1 MEISETIRRLRVIHG
16 MTQAELGKIANSSDR
31 SVSAWER
38 GAKIPR
44 MGVIQRLADYF
55 NIKKSDIIDG
65 TVQFDNLS
73 QPRVEPKQENKDI
86 LDVIFDDQPDVLRAI
101 RSIKADDGLVIDESN
116 KKFIQ
121 KAILMALKEAKEK
134 GIDHVKIDL

>member
-1 MEISETIRRLRVIHG
+1 M
-16 MTQAELGKIANSSDR
+16 
-31 SVSAWER
+31 
-38 GAKIPR
+38 GA
-44 MGVIQRLADYF
+44 IQRLADRF
-55 NIKKSDIIDG
+55 GVKKSDIIDG
-65 TVQFDNLS
+65 DVLQAMSKPT
-73 QPRVEPKQENKDI
+73 EKKGDI
-86 LDVIFDDQPDVLRAI
+86 LDLIFDDQPGVLRAI